1 MLEELRLDRA
11 IEVADLDQVR
21 VALGGL
27 PLDQR
32 LRALAECTILID
44 GPELAVFKAK
54 WLGDYES
61 VVLNIDDTNT
71 DFHWQALDHLFSK
84 LEARSVSLASQS
96 RDAGDKFRAIFVG
109 FKFGSMCCTWNLPRD
124 EYLKAFRPVRDDRAA
139 PAPPPLSAKTRK
151 ELRAMLEET
160 R

>member
-21 VALGGL
+21 SALAGL

-54 WLGDYES
+54 WLGDFES
-61 VVLNIDDTNT
+61 VVLNIDDTHS
-71 DFHWQALDHLFSK
+71 DFPWQALDHLFGK
-84 LEARSVSLASQS
+84 LDARSVSLASQS
-96 RDAGDKFRAIFVG
+96 RDAGDRFRAIFVG
-109 FKFGSMCCTWNLPRD
+109 YKFGSVCCDWRLEAA
-124 EYLKAFRPVRDDRAA
+124 EYAKAVRPVRDDRVVQI
-139 PAPPPLSAKTRK
+139 PPPLSSKERK
-151 ELRAMLEET
+151 AIKAAM